1 MIYTFKI
8 IMKGWT
14 YEIVN
19 EHSQVNWS
27 VVSKFFIIEMN
38 ERISYRNYL
47 KNKGRFF
54 FMEAKILDTNKQS
67 SNENFNVI
75 FLQNYT

>member
-1 MIYTFKI
+1 
-8 IMKGWT
+8 
-14 YEIVN
+14 
-19 EHSQVNWS
+19 
-27 VVSKFFIIEMN
+27 MN

-54 FMEAKILDTNKQS
+54 YMEAKILDTNKQS